1 MHSKASENCP
11 FNLHLKF
18 DLKIQLQ
25 NIKIVSVIFETH
37 FPIEWIFFM
46 YK

>member
-1 MHSKASENCP
+1 MHSKASENFAP
-11 FNLHLKF
+11 LLKF
-18 DLKIQLQ
+18 VRKIQLQ

-37 FPIEWIFFM
+37 LPIEWIFFM